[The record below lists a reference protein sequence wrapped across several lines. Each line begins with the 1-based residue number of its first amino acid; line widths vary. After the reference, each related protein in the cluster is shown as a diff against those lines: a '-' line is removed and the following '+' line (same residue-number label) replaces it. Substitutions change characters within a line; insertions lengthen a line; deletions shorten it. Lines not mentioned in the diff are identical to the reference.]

1 MILEHG
7 APPAADNDRDA
18 LLSDFFAQV
27 AELATQAQRA
37 LTGKG
42 ALRNRSA
49 ALAYAVEAGLPP
61 RMAYT
66 VAQTARYTGVP
77 ETTLRREHAEG
88 RLAFVVPRGQD
99 RGALIETEEMDRW
112 LRDSTTLGA

>member
-1 MILEHG
+1 MS
-7 APPAADNDRDA
+7 APAAEAERDA
-18 LLSDFFAQV
+18 ILSDFFAQV
-27 AELATQAQRA
+27 AELAAQAQRT
-37 LTGKG
+37 LTGKS

-66 VAQTARYTGVP
+66 VAQTATYTGVP

-112 LRDSTTLGA
+112 LRDNTTTRTAPR